1 MSGIIRG
8 TTPTITFEITSEI
21 DLTTLTE
28 IWFTVADSKTTT
40 EITKKLSENQVSV
53 DNEVKTITAHFSQED
68 TLAFRS
74 KTVDIQIRAITDED
88 VAVAT
93 DILSVELSQVLKGGV
108 IE

>member
-1 MSGIIRG
+1 MNLIRG

-28 IWFTVADSKTTT
+28 IWFTVADSKTTA
-40 EITKKLSENQVSV
+40 EVTKKLSENQVSV
-53 DNEVKTITAHFSQED
+53 DNEEKTITAHFSQED
-68 TLAFRS
+68 TLSFKS

-88 VAVAT
+88 AAVAT
-93 DILSVELSQVLKGGV
+93 DIMSVELSQVLKGGV